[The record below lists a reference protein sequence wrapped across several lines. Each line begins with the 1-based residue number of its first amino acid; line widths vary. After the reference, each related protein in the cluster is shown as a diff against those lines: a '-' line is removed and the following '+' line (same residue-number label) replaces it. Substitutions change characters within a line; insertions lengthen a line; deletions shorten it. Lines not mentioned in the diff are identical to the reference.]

1 MAGASR
7 TVTIKAPIEKVWS
20 VVTDYEK
27 YPEFLAEQT
36 TVKVKSRTGNVVEA
50 VFGLKLMMEIKYTL
64 RLTETAPTKMSWT
77 MLEGQMMKSNE
88 GGWTLEAISPTE
100 TRATYS
106 IEVALKGLV
115 PKSVSTGLID
125 STLPKTMEAFKAR
138 AEKLA

>member
-7 TVTIKAPIEKVWS
+7 TVTINAPIEKVWA

-27 YPEFLAEQT
+27 YPEFLSEQT
-36 TVKVKSRTGNVVEA
+36 SVKVKSRNGNVVEA

-64 RLTETAPTKMSWT
+64 RLTETAPTRMSWT

-88 GGWTLEAISPTE
+88 GGWLLEAVSPTE
-100 TRATYS
+100 TKATYT

-115 PKSVSTGLID
+115 PKSVSTSLVD

-138 AEKLA
+138 VEKLA